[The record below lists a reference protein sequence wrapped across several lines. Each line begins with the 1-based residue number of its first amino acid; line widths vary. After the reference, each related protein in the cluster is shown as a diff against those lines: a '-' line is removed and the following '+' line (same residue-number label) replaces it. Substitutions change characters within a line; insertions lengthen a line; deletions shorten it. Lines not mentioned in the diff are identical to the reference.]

1 MEKKTKTAKKKFY
14 VTTAIDYPNAEPH
27 VGHAYQKIVADIIAR
42 WHKLIGEDVF
52 FLTGTDEHGK
62 KIQEVAEKAGKTP
75 RQLVDENAEKF
86 KTAWRALNVVP
97 NRFIRT
103 TDKDH
108 EKLVQDMIKKCND
121 NGDIYKGTY
130 EGLYC
135 VGCEA
140 YLTEKDLVDGKCP
153 LHNRPL
159 EVIKE
164 ESYFFRLSK
173 YTDFLLDLYKEHP
186 EFVLP
191 DARRNEMINRVKEG
205 LKDLSISRTSFDWGI
220 PFPLDKNH
228 ITYVWF
234 DALFNYL
241 TGAGEDQE
249 FWPAN
254 LHLLGKDN
262 GWFHAV
268 YWPAFL
274 KSAGYKLPKTVFV
287 HGFLS
292 FNGQKIS
299 KSLGNAISPI
309 ILVDKYGADTVRYF
323 VARNFAFAE
332 GNDGDF
338 SEKALIERHNN
349 ELANKLGNL
358 VSRVSA
364 LAEKYGIEEKSGIEL
379 LSKKTRDSVE
389 KYFESYEIDK
399 ALNEIFTYIDKANQ
413 YAQEKKPWEGGDKKV
428 IYELAFAIKNIAI
441 LLSPFMPETC
451 DKISKVFNFKIDY
464 KEIDKPLKVSE
475 IKKAEIL
482 FTKIEIEKDDIS
494 LKDSVKIEKVNK
506 PSKQSKVEGIAT
518 MADMIKYDDFAKL
531 DLRVGTIKSAED
543 LEGADKL
550 WKLTV
555 DLGSEIG
562 DRTILAGIKK
572 WYPKEELVGKQ
583 IIVIVNLEPRKMK
596 GSESQGMLL
605 AASNTDETKV
615 ILLSPE
621 KGIENGSKVM

>member
-1 MEKKTKTAKKKFY
+1 MEKKNKIAKKGKKFY

-27 VGHAYQKIVADIIAR
+27 IGHAYQKVIADIFSR
-42 WHKLIGEDVF
+42 WHKLLGEDVF

-75 RQLVDENAEKF
+75 RQLVDENVEKF
-86 KTAWRALNVVP
+86 KTAWKALNVVP

-108 EKLVQDMIKKCND
+108 EKLVQDVIKKCYEK
-121 NGDIYKGTY
+121 GDIYNGTY

-135 VGCEA
+135 IGCEA
-140 YLTEKDLVDGKCP
+140 YYTEKDLVDGKCP

-164 ESYFFRLSK
+164 ESYFFKLSK
-173 YTDFLLDLYKEHP
+173 YQDFLLKLYKEHP
-186 EFVLP
+186 EFILP
-191 DARRNEMINRVKEG
+191 VERRNEMINRVKEG
-205 LKDLSISRTSFDWGI
+205 LKDLSISRTSFNWGI
-220 PFPLDKNH
+220 PFPLDKKH

-241 TGAGEDQE
+241 TGAGINQD

-274 KSAGYKLPKTVFV
+274 KSAGYKLPKTVFI

-309 ILVDKYGADTVRYF
+309 FLVDKYGVDSVRYF
-323 VARNFAFAE
+323 IARNFAFAE

-338 SEKALIERHNN
+338 SEKSLIERHNN

-364 LAEKYGIEEKSGIEL
+364 LIEKYGLTKTENKLLDKLNLKKIEIH
-379 LSKKTRDSVE
+379 
-389 KYFESYEIDK
+389 FENYEIDK
-399 ALNEIFTYIDKANQ
+399 VLNEIFAFIDKTNE
-413 YAQEKKPWEGGDKKV
+413 YVQETKPWETQDKKV
-428 IYELAFAIKNIAI
+428 LYELADSIKVITI
-441 LLSPFMPETC
+441 LLSPFMPETSE
-451 DKISKVFNFKIDY
+451 KISKVFNFDLDY
-464 KEIDKPLKVSE
+464 KEINKPLKVSKIE
-475 IKKAEIL
+475 KASIL
-482 FTKIEIEKDDIS
+482 FTKIEVKAEKDVES
-494 LKDSVKIEKVNK
+494 NKEEKVNK
-506 PSKQSKVEGIAT
+506 DKIVGIAT

-531 DLRVGTIKSAED
+531 DLRVGTIKNVEP

-562 DRTILAGIKK
+562 QRTILAGIKK
-572 WYPKEELVGKQ
+572 YYSKEQLTEKQ

-605 AASNTDETKV
+605 AAGSLHSDTCV
-615 ILLSPE
+615 LISPDSSV
-621 KGIENGSKVM
+621 ENGTKIN

>member
-1 MEKKTKTAKKKFY
+1 MVKKKFY
-14 VTTAIDYPNAEPH
+14 ITTAIDYPNADPH
-27 VGHAYQKIVADIIAR
+27 VGHAYQKVVADIFSR
-42 WHKLIGEDVF
+42 WHKLLGEDVF

-62 KIQEVAEKAGKTP
+62 KIQEVAEKVGKTP
-75 RQLVDENAEKF
+75 RQLVDENSEKF
-86 KTAWRALNVVP
+86 KIAWKALNIVP

-108 EKLVQDMIKKCND
+108 EKLVQDVIKKCNE

-135 VGCEA
+135 IGCEA
-140 YLTEKDLVDGKCP
+140 YLTEKELVDGKCP

-159 EVIKE
+159 EIIKE

-173 YTDFLLDLYKEHP
+173 YQDFLLDLYKKHP
-186 EFVLP
+186 EFILP
-191 DARRNEMINRVKEG
+191 IERRNEITNRVKEG
-205 LKDLSISRTSFDWGI
+205 LKDLSISRTSFNWGI
-220 PFPLDKNH
+220 PFPLDDKH
-228 ITYVWF
+228 IVYVWF
-234 DALFNYL
+234 DALLNYL
-241 TGAGEDQE
+241 TGAGEKQE

-262 GWFHAV
+262 SWFHAV

-309 ILVDKYGADTVRYF
+309 SLVDKYGTDSVRYF
-323 VARNFAFAE
+323 IARNFAFAE

-358 VSRVSA
+358 ISRVSA
-364 LAEKYGIEEKSGIEL
+364 LVEKYGMEKTENEL
-379 LSKKTRDSVE
+379 LGKLNIKKIEDH
-389 KYFESYEIDK
+389 FENYAIDK
-399 ALNEIFTYIDKANQ
+399 ALNEIFSFIDKTNE
-413 YAQEKKPWEGGDKKV
+413 YIQEKKPWETGDKK
-428 IYELAFAIKNIAI
+428 ILYELVDSIKAIAI
-441 LLSPFMPETC
+441 LLYPFMPETSE
-451 DKISKVFNFKIDY
+451 KISKVFNFSLEY
-464 KEIDKPLKVSE
+464 KEISKPIKISK
-475 IKKAEIL
+475 IKKSSIL
-482 FTKIEIEKDDIS
+482 F
-494 LKDSVKIEKVNK
+494 VKIETEEDKKVNK
-506 PSKQSKVEGIAT
+506 PQESKEIEGIAT

-543 LEGADKL
+543 LAGADKL

-555 DLGSEIG
+555 DLGKEIG

-572 WYPKEELVGKQ
+572 WYPKKELVGKQ

-605 AASNTDETKV
+605 AAANTDETKV

-621 KGIENGSKVM
+621 KGIENGSKVK